1 MAPVCCGHAGPPNV
15 PTVLD
20 WLRKFQ
26 DGDVVFKGVAV
37 PSGVLYDPEANSVS
51 WGSKDPAF
59 SWLGRVYIALESL
72 RYRATNYLRMETST
86 AWAPSD
92 EVLMS

>member
-1 MAPVCCGHAGPPNV
+1 MAPVCCGHAGPANV
-15 PTVLD
+15 PAVLD

-37 PSGVLYDPEANSVS
+37 PSGVLDDPEANSVS

-59 SWLGRVYIALESL
+59 SWLWPGLYIMRISEVSSYKLPSYGDVNSL
-72 RYRATNYLRMETST
+72 GS
-86 AWAPSD
+86 
-92 EVLMS
+92 V